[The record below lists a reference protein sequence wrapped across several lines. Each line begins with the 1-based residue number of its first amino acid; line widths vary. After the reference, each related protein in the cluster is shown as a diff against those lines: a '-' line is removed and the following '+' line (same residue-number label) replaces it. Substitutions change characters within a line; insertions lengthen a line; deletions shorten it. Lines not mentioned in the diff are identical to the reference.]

1 MYAAPS
7 SVVVN
12 VSEFFDTNSVIAT
25 LEWTQQNDVTYNV
38 SIFPQISVVNVEML
52 GSSSVQLPLLYHT
65 YYNVGI
71 IATHCETT
79 TTFIPLHYGKINVVS
94 LISPGSLLKK
104 LTSSHRPFSHVK
116 GLGTRLTLNIDHQ
129 VFLYFS

>member
-12 VSEFFDTNSVIAT
+12 VSGFFDTNSVIAT
-25 LEWTQQNDVTYNV
+25 LEWTQQNDVTYSV
-38 SIFPQISVVNVEML
+38 SIFPQISLVNIEML
-52 GSSSVQLPLLYHT
+52 GSSSVQLTLLYNT

-79 TTFIPLHYGKINVVS
+79 TTFIPLHYGKINV
-94 LISPGSLLKK
+94 ISSC
-104 LTSSHRPFSHVK
+104 RPF
-116 GLGTRLTLNIDHQ
+116 T
-129 VFLYFS
+129 